1 MLGLWMKVAVDTT
14 LLSLEAQ
21 NVVGMR
27 LAQIALGRSTP
38 AEAQLMV
45 TEKMLAF
52 MEATATVATGGSVH
66 TVVDGYRRHV
76 QANAS
81 RLKLG

>member
-1 MLGLWMKVAVDTT
+1 MLGLWMKVAADTT

-27 LAQIALGRSTP
+27 LAQIALGRGTP

-81 RLKLG
+81 RLKLE

>member
-1 MLGLWMKVAVDTT
+1 
-14 LLSLEAQ
+14 
-21 NVVGMR
+21 
-27 LAQIALGRSTP
+27 
-38 AEAQLMV
+38 MV

-52 MEATATVATGGSVH
+52 IEATATVATGGSVH

-81 RLKLG
+81 RLKLV

>member
-21 NVVGMR
+21 NVIGTR
-27 LAQIALGRSTP
+27 LLQIALGRAP
-38 AEAQLMV
+38 QLMV

-52 MEATATVATGGSVH
+52 IVATATVATGGSVH
-66 TVVDGYRRHV
+66 TVVDGYHRHV

-81 RLKLG
+81 RLKLV